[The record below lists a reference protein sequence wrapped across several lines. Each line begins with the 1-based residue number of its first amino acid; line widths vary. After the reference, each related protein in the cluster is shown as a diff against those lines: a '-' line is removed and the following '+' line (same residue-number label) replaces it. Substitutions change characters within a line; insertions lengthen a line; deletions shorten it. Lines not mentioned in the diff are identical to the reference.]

1 MNWYVIYTKSRYG
14 KAVADKLALL
24 GIEVYCPLLKRKKL
38 WSDRWKWVEEP
49 LFRSYCFVSL
59 EEKDKDLVFS
69 VPGVVRYVYH
79 CGQPA
84 TIREK
89 EMNLLK
95 KWLNEYDH
103 DSLEAGNLNVNDR
116 IRIRS
121 GALLDK
127 EAKVL
132 VSKGN
137 YALLLLEDIGLQVKV
152 DLRKN
157 IVEKLQVS

>member
-1 MNWYVIYTKSRYG
+1 MSWHVIYTKSRCE
-14 KAVADKLALL
+14 KAVADKLSLS
-24 GIEVYCPLLKRKKL
+24 GIEVFCPLLKRKKL

-49 LFRSYCFVSL
+49 LFRSYCFVNVD
-59 EEKDKDLVFS
+59 EKDRESVFS
-69 VPGVVRYVYH
+69 VQGVVRYVYH

-95 KWLNEYDH
+95 NWLMQYDH
-103 DSLEAGNLNVNDR
+103 DSIEATNLNANDR

-121 GALLDK
+121 GALKDK
-127 EAKVL
+127 EAEVL
-132 VSKGN
+132 ESKGN
-137 YALLLLEDIGLQVKV
+137 YALLLLNDLGLQVRV

-157 IVEKLQVS
+157 VIEKLIAS

>member
-1 MNWYVIYTKSRYG
+1 MNWYVLYTKSRYE
-14 KAVADKLALL
+14 KAVADKLASL

-59 EEKDKDLVFS
+59 EDSVRDSVFT

-79 CGQPA
+79 CGKPA
-84 TIREK
+84 KIRGK
-89 EMNLLK
+89 EMDRLK
-95 KWLNEYDH
+95 GWLMQYDH
-103 DSLEAGNLNVNDR
+103 DSIEATNLKINDR

-121 GALLDK
+121 GALMDK
-127 EAKVL
+127 EAGVL
-132 VSKGN
+132 ESKGN
-137 YALLLLEDIGLQVKV
+137 YALLLLEDLGLQVKV

-157 IVEKLQVS
+157 IVEKIKVS

>member
-1 MNWYVIYTKSRYG
+1 MSWYVIYTKSRFE
-14 KAVADKLALL
+14 KVVADKLTLSGL
-24 GIEVYCPLLKRKKL
+24 EVYCPLLKKKKL

-49 LFRSYCFVSL
+49 LFRTYCFVSL
-59 EEKDKDLVFS
+59 EEKDRELVFS

-84 TIREK
+84 KIREK

-95 KWLNEYDH
+95 SWLMQYDH
-103 DSLEAGNLNVNDR
+103 ESIEATNLNVNDR

-121 GALLDK
+121 GALMDK
-127 EAKVL
+127 EAEVL
-132 VSKGN
+132 ESKGN
-137 YALLLLEDIGLQVKV
+137 FALLLLEDLGLKVRV

-157 IVEKLQVS
+157 IVEKIPVS

>member
-1 MNWYVIYTKSRYG
+1 MSWYVIYTKSRCE
-14 KAVADKLALL
+14 KAVADKLSLS
-24 GIEVYCPLLKRKKL
+24 GIEVFCPLLKRKKL

-49 LFRSYCFVSL
+49 LFRSYCFVNL
-59 EEKDKDLVFS
+59 DEKDRESVFS
-69 VPGVVRYVYH
+69 VQGVVRYVYH

-95 KWLNEYDH
+95 SWLLQYDH
-103 DSLEAGNLNVNDR
+103 DSIEATNLNANDR

-121 GALLDK
+121 GALKDK
-127 EAKVL
+127 EAEVL
-132 VSKGN
+132 EHKGN
-137 YALLLLEDIGLQVKV
+137 YALLLLEDLGLQVKV

-157 IVEKLQVS
+157 ILEKILVS

>member
-1 MNWYVIYTKSRYG
+1 MNWYVIYTKSRYE
-14 KAVADKLALL
+14 KAVADKLSLL

-49 LFRSYCFVSL
+49 LFRSYCFVQL
-59 EEKDKDLVFS
+59 EDKDRDSIFS

-103 DSLEAGNLNVNDR
+103 DSLEAVNLNVNDR

-127 EAKVL
+127 EAEVL
-132 VSKGN
+132 ESKGH
-137 YALLLLEDIGLQVKV
+137 YALLLLEDLGLQVKV

>member
-1 MNWYVIYTKSRYG
+1 MNWYVLYTKSRCE
-14 KAVADKLALL
+14 KAVADKLAQL

-49 LFRSYCFVSL
+49 LFRSYCFVGL
-59 EEKDKDLVFS
+59 EDKDRDSVFK
-69 VPGVVRYVYH
+69 VHGVVQYVYY
-79 CGQPA
+79 CGKPA

-95 KWLNEYDH
+95 SWLMQYDH
-103 DSLEAGNLNVNDR
+103 DSIEASNLNVNDR

-121 GALLDK
+121 GALMDK
-127 EAKVL
+127 EAEVL
-132 VSKGN
+132 ESKGN
-137 YALLLLEDIGLQVKV
+137 YALLLLEELGLQVKV

-157 IVEKLQVS
+157 IVEKIQVS

>member
-1 MNWYVIYTKSRYG
+1 MNWYVIYTKSRYE
-14 KAVADKLALL
+14 KAVADKLSLL

-95 KWLNEYDH
+95 SWLMEYDH
-103 DSLEAGNLNVNDR
+103 DSIETTNLNVNDQ

-121 GALLDK
+121 GALIDK
-127 EAKVL
+127 EAQVL
-132 VSKGN
+132 ESKGN
-137 YALLLLEDIGLQVKV
+137 YALLLLKDLGLQVRV

-157 IVEKLQVS
+157 VIEKLIAS

>member
-1 MNWYVIYTKSRYG
+1 MSWHVIYTKSRCE
-14 KAVADKLALL
+14 KAVADKLSLS
-24 GIEVYCPLLKRKKL
+24 GIEVFCPLLKRKKL

-49 LFRSYCFVSL
+49 LFRSYCFVNVD
-59 EEKDKDLVFS
+59 EKDRELVFS
-69 VPGVVRYVYH
+69 VQGVVRYVYH

-95 KWLNEYDH
+95 SWLLQYDH
-103 DSLEAGNLNVNDR
+103 DSIEATNLNANDR

-121 GALLDK
+121 GALKDK
-127 EAKVL
+127 EAEVL
-132 VSKGN
+132 ESKGN
-137 YALLLLEDIGLQVKV
+137 YALLLLEDLGLQVKV

-157 IVEKLQVS
+157 ILEKILVS

>member
-1 MNWYVIYTKSRYG
+1 MSWYVIYTKSRYE
-14 KAVADKLALL
+14 KVVADKLNLL

-49 LFRSYCFVSL
+49 LFRSYCFVQL
-59 EEKDKDLVFS
+59 EDKDRDSIFT
-69 VPGVVRYVYH
+69 VPGVVRYLYH
-79 CGQPA
+79 CGKPA
-84 TIREK
+84 IIREK
-89 EMNLLK
+89 EMDLLK

-137 YALLLLEDIGLQVKV
+137 YALLLLEGLGLQVKV
-152 DLRKN
+152 DLRRN
-157 IVEKLQVS
+157 IIEKLQVS

>member
-1 MNWYVIYTKSRYG
+1 MNWYVIYTKSRCE

-49 LFRSYCFVSL
+49 LFRSYCFVNL
-59 EEKDKDLVFS
+59 KDQDRDMVFT

-79 CGQPA
+79 CGNPA

-89 EMNLLK
+89 EMDLLK
-95 KWLNEYDH
+95 SWLMQYAH
-103 DSLEAGNLNVNDR
+103 DSIEATTLNVNDK
-116 IRIRS
+116 IKIRS
-121 GALLDK
+121 GALMDK
-127 EAKVL
+127 EAEVL
-132 VSKGN
+132 ESKGN
-137 YALLLLEDIGLQVKV
+137 YAVLLLEDLGLQVKV

-157 IVEKLQVS
+157 IIEKLQVS

>member
-1 MNWYVIYTKSRYG
+1 MSWYVIYTKSRCE
-14 KAVADKLALL
+14 KAVAGKLSLS
-24 GIEVYCPLLKRKKL
+24 GIEVFCPLLKRKKL

-49 LFRSYCFVSL
+49 LFRSYCFVNVD
-59 EEKDKDLVFS
+59 EKDRELVFS
-69 VPGVVRYVYH
+69 VQGVVRYVYH

-95 KWLNEYDH
+95 SWLLQYDH
-103 DSLEAGNLNVNDR
+103 DSIEATNLNANDR

-121 GALLDK
+121 GALKDK
-127 EAKVL
+127 EAEML
-132 VSKGN
+132 ESKGN
-137 YALLLLEDIGLQVKV
+137 YALLLLEDLGLQVKV

-157 IVEKLQVS
+157 ILEKILVS

>member
-1 MNWYVIYTKSRYG
+1 MSWYVIYTKSRYE
-14 KAVADKLALL
+14 KAVADKLNLL

>member
-1 MNWYVIYTKSRYG
+1 
-14 KAVADKLALL
+14 
-24 GIEVYCPLLKRKKL
+24 
-38 WSDRWKWVEEP
+38 
-49 LFRSYCFVSL
+49 
-59 EEKDKDLVFS
+59 
-69 VPGVVRYVYH
+69 
-79 CGQPA
+79 
-84 TIREK
+84 
-89 EMNLLK
+89 MNLLK

-137 YALLLLEDIGLQVKV
+137 YALLLLEDLGLQVKV

>member
-1 MNWYVIYTKSRYG
+1 MNWYVIYTKSRCE

-49 LFRSYCFVSL
+49 LFRSYCFVQL
-59 EEKDKDLVFS
+59 EDKDRDSIFS

-79 CGQPA
+79 CGKPA

-89 EMNLLK
+89 EMDLLK

-137 YALLLLEDIGLQVKV
+137 YALLLLEDLGLQVKV